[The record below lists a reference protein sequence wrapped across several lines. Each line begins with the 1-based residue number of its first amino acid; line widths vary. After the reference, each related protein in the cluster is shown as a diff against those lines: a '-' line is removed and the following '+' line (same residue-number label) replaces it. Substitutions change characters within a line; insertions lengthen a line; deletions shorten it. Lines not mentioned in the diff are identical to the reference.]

1 MTICINLD
9 TFEPKLIHSGP
20 AMPLHDE
27 TFFKDLCDN
36 MDIGVVVCDRAG
48 TLVYINDAH
57 ARFLGV
63 NSKDYIGRHATEL
76 IANTR
81 VHIVAE
87 TGKPEINWPHEFNR
101 ESLLVHR
108 VPILREG
115 KVAYAMGLILFTSA
129 DAINKMAEK
138 LTVLQLKLKLYE
150 DEIVS
155 LRSTRYTFDN
165 IVGLSKSMEIV
176 KQEASKALANQLP
189 VMITGESGT
198 GKELVAQAIHDGSAR
213 RLYPFIRINCAAI
226 PRELFESELFGYEK
240 GSFTGASGKGKPGK
254 FELAHLGTI
263 FLDEIGDLPLEMQ
276 PKLLRVLELK
286 EFERVGGNRL
296 IRSDFRLIAATNR
309 DLAKMVEDGNFRLDL
324 YYRLNVIPITIPPL
338 RARKEDILPLAQHF
352 IQQRKGELARNVKKI
367 SIEKEASRALLGYD
381 WPGNSRELL
390 NVVERVLSSLEGVT
404 IKGTDLPYYIQEYD
418 SDGEETDRSGGL
430 KEYLQSAERKAIR
443 QALEVHAG
451 NRIQTAESLGI
462 HRTLLYKKM
471 KALGINHP

>member
-1 MTICINLD
+1 
-9 TFEPKLIHSGP
+9 
-20 AMPLHDE
+20 MPLQDE

-36 MDIGVVVCDRAG
+36 MDIGIVVCDRAG

-63 NSKDYIGRHATEL
+63 NAKDYIGRHATEL
-76 IANTR
+76 HANTR
-81 VHIVAE
+81 MHIVAE
-87 TGKPEINWPHEFNR
+87 TGKPEINWPFELNQ
-101 ESLLVHR
+101 ESWLVHR
-108 VPILREG
+108 TPIFRGG

-138 LTVLQLKLKLYE
+138 LTVLQSKLKLYE
-150 DEIVS
+150 DEIAS
-155 LRSTRYTFDN
+155 LRSIRYTFDN
-165 IVGLSKSMEIV
+165 MVGISKAMEIV
-176 KQEASKALANQLP
+176 KQEASKACANQLP

-198 GKELVAQAIHDGSAR
+198 GKELVAQAIHNGSAR
-213 RLYPFIRINCAAI
+213 RLYPFIMINCASI

-276 PKLLRVLELK
+276 PKLLRVLESK

-296 IRSDFRLIAATNR
+296 IRSDYRLVAATNH
-309 DLAKMVEDGNFRLDL
+309 DLAKMVEDGKFRSDL
-324 YYRLNVIPITIPPL
+324 YFRLNVIPITIPPL

-352 IQQRKGELARNVKKI
+352 IQQRKGVLSRDIKKI
-367 SIEKEASRALLGYD
+367 RIEKNASRALLGYD
-381 WPGNSRELL
+381 WPGNSREVL
-390 NVVERVLSSLEGVT
+390 NVVERVLSTLEGDT
-404 IKGTDLPYYIQEYD
+404 IKGSDLPSYIQEYY
-418 SDGEETDRSGGL
+418 SEGEKSAHYGSLRECL
-430 KEYLQSAERKAIR
+430 KNAEMRAIK

-451 NRIQTAESLGI
+451 NRILTAKSLGI

-471 KALGINHP
+471 KALGVNYP